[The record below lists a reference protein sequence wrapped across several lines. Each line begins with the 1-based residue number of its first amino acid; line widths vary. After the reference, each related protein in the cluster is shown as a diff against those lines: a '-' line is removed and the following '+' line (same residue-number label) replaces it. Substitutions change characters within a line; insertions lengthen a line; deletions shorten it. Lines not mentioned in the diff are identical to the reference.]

1 LSLRSYNNCSCRYLA
16 YYKASL
22 IEVIGVVVLDAILSF
37 DIGYEA
43 ELALDYLRILAEGSL
58 VVVLLIKLYYKL

>member
-1 LSLRSYNNCSCRYLA
+1 LLRSCNNYSYRYLA

-22 IEVIGVVVLDAILSF
+22 VEVIGVVVLDTILGF

-43 ELALDYLRILAEGSL
+43 ELALDYLRILVEGSL
-58 VVVLLIKLYYKL
+58 IVVLLIKLYYKL

>member
-1 LSLRSYNNCSCRYLA
+1 LLLRSCNNCSCRYLA

-22 IEVIGVVVLDAILSF
+22 IKVIGVVILDAILGF
-37 DIGYEA
+37 NIGYEA

-58 VVVLLIKLYYKL
+58 IVILLIKLYCKL

>member
-1 LSLRSYNNCSCRYLA
+1 LLLRSYNNCSCRYLA

-22 IEVIGVVVLDAILSF
+22 IEVIGIIILDTILSF
-37 DIGYEA
+37 NISYEA

-58 VVVLLIKLYYKL
+58 IVILLIKLYYKL